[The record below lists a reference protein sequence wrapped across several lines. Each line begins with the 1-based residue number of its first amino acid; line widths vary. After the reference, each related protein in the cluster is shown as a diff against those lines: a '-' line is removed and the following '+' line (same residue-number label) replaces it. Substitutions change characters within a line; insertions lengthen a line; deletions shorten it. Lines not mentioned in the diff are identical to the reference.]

1 MKLSYSDDNLTLDIS
16 SGRDVNP
23 EYLPK
28 ENSRI
33 PVQIEAN
40 GSIDRDF
47 LSIIS
52 NVAGRLGM
60 ALPSLARDLSAFD
73 NDGLGNEDSFPETPE
88 AVDTALGLLAIPRL
102 TFFDFVERLESATS
116 LAETQSILAD
126 FKRKNPYLRYAA
138 PDPG

>member
-1 MKLSYSDDNLTLDIS
+1 MKLSYSDANLTLDIS
-16 SGRDVNP
+16 SGRDSNP
-23 EYLPK
+23 EYTPK
-28 ENSRI
+28 ADSRI

-47 LSIIS
+47 LRIIS

-60 ALPSLARDLSAFD
+60 ALPSLARDLPAFV
-73 NDGLGNEDSFPETPE
+73 NDGLDNEDSFPETPE

-116 LAETQSILAD
+116 LAEIQSCLAD
-126 FKRKNPYLRYAA
+126 FKRKNPYLRYAT